1 MKLPTKKPNC
11 SVKVGLVT
19 PVPML
24 ACRRVPVDGK
34 RCDIVSRQVV
44 TSAKPLLSSCRSAE
58 VRVMFHGRSSA
69 YSPASPVRVRSAPFA
84 QKAAAAGSPNGPDSE
99 AELIVRNSFW

>member
-1 MKLPTKKPNC
+1 MKLPTKKPCC

-24 ACRRVPVDGK
+24 ACSRVPAEGK

-44 TSAKPLLSSCRSAE
+44 TSAKPLLSS
-58 VRVMFHGRSSA
+58 
-69 YSPASPVRVRSAPFA
+69 
-84 QKAAAAGSPNGPDSE
+84 
-99 AELIVRNSFW
+99 